1 MMEISVY
8 CIFKLHCVLEG
19 PHDPLKTSVAAW
31 FAGSTHT
38 TCEPSIVCVT
48 GSLNPC
54 LGLSENSGTCQQE
67 NLQRNNYIVE
77 TLTNP
82 PQFMTLKIGLGVSN

>member
-1 MMEISVY
+1 MIPW
-8 CIFKLHCVLEG
+8 KLLWQHGLQA
-19 PHDPLKTSVAAW
+19 PRA
-31 FAGSTHT
+31 
-38 TCEPSIVCVT
+38 TCEPSIVYVT

-54 LGLSENSGTCQQE
+54 LGLPENSGTCQQE
-67 NLQRNNYIVE
+67 NLQLNNYIVE